1 MNTQALHQSKWNKL
15 PAFCIYNLTFYKLW
29 VEDVKFTS
37 ELLQINTKKII
48 FLIVAFRLKMRNY
61 IEQISLMMRLQFPGV
76 FIFLFF
82 PSNVFLRCFFPM
94 YFSDVFLKWWDCSF
108 LAFSFLC
115 YSAASPPM
123 YFQFDLTRRES
134 HRLKFQTTKFPQEIC
149 FPPKA
154 TRLSLD
160 LTGSK
165 LKGCVYWPGMGWER
179 TQMRRSYVWD
189 TFSEMETSQIRIIL
203 LIFRM

>member
-1 MNTQALHQSKWNKL
+1 MYANIASEQMEQTSCFLH
-15 PAFCIYNLTFYKLW
+15 
-29 VEDVKFTS
+29 
-37 ELLQINTKKII
+37 LQINILQTLSWGCQIHIRTTSNLYKNSF
-48 FLIVAFRLKMRNY
+48 FLIVAFQLKMRNY
-61 IEQISLMMRLQFPGV
+61 TEQNSLMMRLQFPGV

-165 LKGCVYWPGMGWER
+165 LKGCVYW
-179 TQMRRSYVWD
+179 VWD
-189 TFSEMETSQIRIIL
+189 GKGPKCEEVMFEIL
-203 LIFRM
+203 SLKWRLLRLELYC